1 MGGVIELD
9 LLDLGWSLGIMA
21 IAVILS
27 KWQRLG
33 LEGQLILATGRSLL
47 QLLAVGY
54 VIAAIFELNHPIPVL
69 VILGVMLTIATQV
82 TRNRIPRKGKG
93 FFPLIWGSLLVSS
106 GLTLSYALA
115 LIIQP
120 DTWYSPQY
128 LIPLAGMI
136 LGNAMNS
143 ASLSGERLITA
154 ISHNQLEV
162 ETYLCLGATPKEAIA
177 HYRKEAIRVSLI
189 PTLNQM
195 MVVGLVSLPGM
206 FTGQVLGGTEPLN
219 AASYQILILFMI
231 MLTNILTA
239 ILVTEGVYRR
249 CFNEQAQLTINYIP

>member
-1 MGGVIELD
+1 MAGAIELD

-21 IAVILS
+21 IAVVLS

-33 LEGQLILATGRSLL
+33 LEGQLLLATGRSLF

-54 VIAAIFELNHPIPVL
+54 IIAAIFELNHPLPVL
-69 VILGVMLTIATQV
+69 FILAVMLTIAAQV
-82 TRNRIPRKGKG
+82 TRNRIPHKGKG
-93 FFPLIWGSLLVSS
+93 FFPLVWGSLLVSS
-106 GLTLSYALA
+106 GLTLSYTLA

-120 DTWYSPQY
+120 QSWYSPQY

-143 ASLSGERLITA
+143 ASLSGERLINA

-162 ETYLCLGATPKEAIA
+162 ETYLCLGTTPIEAIA
-177 HYRKEAIRVSLI
+177 PYRKEAIRISLI

-195 MVVGLVSLPGM
+195 MVVGMVSLPGM
-206 FTGQVLGGTEPLN
+206 FTGQVLGGSNPLN

-239 ILVTEGVYRR
+239 ILVTEGVYRH
-249 CFNEQAQLTINYIP
+249 CFNEHAQLIINK